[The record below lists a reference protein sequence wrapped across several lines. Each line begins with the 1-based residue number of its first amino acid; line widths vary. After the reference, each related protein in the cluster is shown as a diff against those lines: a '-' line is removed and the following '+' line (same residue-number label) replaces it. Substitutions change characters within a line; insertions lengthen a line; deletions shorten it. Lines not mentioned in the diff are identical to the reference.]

1 MIYVKDGE
9 RLRVGCKMFEIL
21 LVKELESD
29 SWSFAEGRICV
40 PRPKKLSAFKPLAH
54 VGRVH
59 KFFGDEWMK
68 LIYFQYLKKKKGI
81 EFLSRSMS
89 YIILNNAVLN

>member
-29 SWSFAEGRICV
+29 SWSFAEGESKDLCTPPQKIVSIQTPCTCW
-40 PRPKKLSAFKPLAH
+40 KS
-54 VGRVH
+54 
-59 KFFGDEWMK
+59 
-68 LIYFQYLKKKKGI
+68 
-81 EFLSRSMS
+81 S
-89 YIILNNAVLN
+89 